1 MVEKA
6 TKAISEAA
14 DQIGYN
20 KLVTF
25 MVAVVAVL
33 GWGISIG
40 LLYGKV
46 ANLDNR
52 VATLETRWLDNH
64 DMIKQI
70 QTEII
75 VLQDTANRTEKLVE
89 KHMEASGGK

>member
-1 MVEKA
+1 MENEKNMVTDTVEQ
-6 TKAISEAA
+6 IS
-14 DQIGYN
+14 YN

-46 ANLDNR
+46 SNLDNR

-70 QTEII
+70 QTEIT
-75 VLQDTANRTEKLVE
+75 VLQDTATRTEKLIE

>member
-1 MVEKA
+1 MAEKSLLSDTA
-6 TKAISEAA
+6 EQA
-14 DQIGYN
+14 GYN
-20 KLVTF
+20 KLITF
-25 MVAVVAVL
+25 VVALVAVL
-33 GWGISIG
+33 SWGISIG

-70 QTEII
+70 QTEIT
-75 VLQDTANRTEKLVE
+75 VLQDTASRTEKLIE
-89 KHMEASGGK
+89 KHMDAGGQDKK